1 MPIINEVKMPHRL
14 IDEEIRH
21 ITPPEYG
28 IIYEGG
34 IDLALHA
41 AWYESKGNTIKYAA
55 LMLYILILNH
65 PFVNGNKR
73 TATLIADIIAKI

>member
-14 IDEEIRH
+14 IDEETRH

-41 AWYESKGNTIKYAA
+41 A
-55 LMLYILILNH
+55 
-65 PFVNGNKR
+65 
-73 TATLIADIIAKI
+73 